1 MKWGEMM
8 TKVAEKLAQVQAKL
22 AVPKGREN
30 TFGGFSYR
38 SAEDILRAV
47 KPLLAEHNL
56 LLTLNDTIEMLGNRF
71 YVASKASLIDTES
84 GEDITVQ
91 AMAREPESRTKMDDA
106 QVTGS
111 SSSYARKYALC
122 GLFAIDDSSDD
133 PDTRDNSETHTVG
146 ITNGTLGQIVAVAK
160 AKNINP
166 QNMTAIMLSEFKV
179 ERSTHLTEEQ
189 GRALLKILNE
199 MAAN

>member
-1 MKWGEMM
+1 MK
-8 TKVAEKLAQVQAKL
+8 KVAEKLAQVQAKL

-38 SAEDILRAV
+38 NAEDILRAV
-47 KPLLAEHNL
+47 KPLLAEYSL
-56 LLTLNDTIEMLGNRF
+56 LLTLNDTIEMIGNRF

-84 GEDITVQ
+84 GEDITVK
-91 AMAREPESRTKMDDA
+91 AMAREPEERTKMDDA

-133 PDTRDNSETHTVG
+133 PDARDNTKG
-146 ITNGTLGQIVAVAK
+146 ITKGTLGKLVTVAK
-160 AKNINP
+160 TKNITP

-179 ERSTHLTEEQ
+179 ERSANLTEDQ
-189 GRALLKILNE
+189 GRALLKILNG

>member
-1 MKWGEMM
+1 MK
-8 TKVAEKLAQVQAKL
+8 KVAEKLAQVQAKL
-22 AVPKGREN
+22 AVPKEREN

-38 SAEDILRAV
+38 NAEDILRAV
-47 KPLLAEHNL
+47 KPLLAEHHL

-84 GEDITVQ
+84 GEDITVK
-91 AMAREPESRTKMDDA
+91 AMAREPEGRTKMDDA

-133 PDTRDNSETHTVG
+133 PDARDNTKG
-146 ITNGTLGQIVAVAK
+146 ITQATREKLATVAQAK
-160 AKNINP
+160 KITP

-179 ERSTHLTEEQ
+179 DKSADLTETQ

>member
-1 MKWGEMM
+1 MK
-8 TKVAEKLAQVQAKL
+8 KVAEKLAQVQSKL
-22 AVPKGREN
+22 AVPKEREN

-47 KPLLAEHNL
+47 KPLLAEYNL

-84 GEDITVQ
+84 GEDITVK
-91 AMAREPESRTKMDDA
+91 AMAREPEGRTKMDDA

-122 GLFAIDDSSDD
+122 GLFAIDDSSTD
-133 PDTRDNSETHTVG
+133 PDARDNTNG
-146 ITNGTLGQIVAVAK
+146 ITQSTREKLAAVAK
-160 AKNINP
+160 AKNITP

-179 ERSTHLTEEQ
+179 ERSANLTEEQ

>member
-1 MKWGEMM
+1 MK
-8 TKVAEKLAQVQAKL
+8 KVAEKLAQVQAKL

-84 GEDITVQ
+84 GEDITVK

-133 PDTRDNSETHTVG
+133 PDTRDNSETHTAG

-179 ERSTHLTEEQ
+179 ERSTYLTEEQ

>member
-1 MKWGEMM
+1 MK
-8 TKVAEKLAQVQAKL
+8 KVAEKLAQVQAKL

-84 GEDITVQ
+84 GEDITVK

-122 GLFAIDDSSDD
+122 GLFAIDDSSTD
-133 PDTRDNSETHTVG
+133 PDARDNTNG
-146 ITNGTLGQIVAVAK
+146 ITQSTREKLAAFAK
-160 AKNINP
+160 AKNITP

-179 ERSTHLTEEQ
+179 ERSANLTEDQ

-199 MAAN
+199 MAVN

>member
-1 MKWGEMM
+1 MK
-8 TKVAEKLAQVQAKL
+8 KVAEKLAQIQAKL

-47 KPLLAEHNL
+47 KPLLAENHL

-84 GEDITVQ
+84 GEDITVK

-133 PDTRDNSETHTVG
+133 PDARDNTKG
-146 ITNGTLGQIVAVAK
+146 ITQATREKLATVAQAK
-160 AKNINP
+160 KITP
-166 QNMTAIMLSEFKV
+166 QNMTAIMVAEFKV
-179 ERSTHLTEEQ
+179 YKSADLTETQ

>member
-1 MKWGEMM
+1 MK
-8 TKVAEKLAQVQAKL
+8 KVAEKLAQVQAKL
-22 AVPKGREN
+22 AVPKEREN

-38 SAEDILRAV
+38 NAEDILRAV

-71 YVASKASLIDTES
+71 YVESTASLIDTET
-84 GEDITVQ
+84 GEEITVQ
-91 AMAREPESRTKMDDA
+91 AMAREPEGRTKMDDA

-133 PDTRDNSETHTVG
+133 PDAQNNSEMHTAG
-146 ITNGTLGQIVAVAK
+146 ITKGTLKQIVAVAK

-179 ERSTHLTEEQ
+179 ERSTLLTEEQ

-199 MAAN
+199 MAVN

>member
-1 MKWGEMM
+1 MK
-8 TKVAEKLAQVQAKL
+8 KVAEKLAQVQAKL

-38 SAEDILRAV
+38 NAEDILRAV
-47 KPLLAEHNL
+47 KPLLAEYSL
-56 LLTLNDTIEMLGNRF
+56 LLTLNDTIEMIGNRF

-84 GEDITVQ
+84 GEDITVK

-122 GLFAIDDSSDD
+122 GLFAIDDSSTD
-133 PDTRDNSETHTVG
+133 PDARDNTNG
-146 ITNGTLGQIVAVAK
+146 ITKGTLKQIVTVAK

-179 ERSTHLTEEQ
+179 ERSTNLTEEQ

>member
-1 MKWGEMM
+1 MKWGETM
-8 TKVAEKLAQVQAKL
+8 KKIAEKLAKVQAKL
-22 AVPKGREN
+22 TVPKGREN
-30 TFGGFSYR
+30 TFGDFLYR

-47 KPLLAEHNL
+47 KPLLAEQNL
-56 LLTLNDTIEMLGNRF
+56 LLTLNDSIEMLGTRF
-71 YVASKASLIDTES
+71 YVESKASLIDTET

-91 AMAREPESRTKMDDA
+91 AMAREPKERTKMDDA

-133 PDTRDNSETHTVG
+133 PDARDNTNG
-146 ITNGTLGQIVAVAK
+146 ITKGTLGKLVAIAK
-160 AKNINP
+160 AKNISP

-179 ERSTHLTEEQ
+179 ERSANLTEDQ

>member
-1 MKWGEMM
+1 MK
-8 TKVAEKLAQVQAKL
+8 KIAEKLAKVQAKL

-47 KPLLAEHNL
+47 KPLLAEQNL
-56 LLTLNDTIEMLGNRF
+56 LLTLNDSIEMLGTRF
-71 YVASKASLIDTES
+71 YVESKASLIDTET

-91 AMAREPESRTKMDDA
+91 AMAREPKERTKMDDA

-133 PDTRDNSETHTVG
+133 PDAQNNSETHTAG
-146 ITNGTLGQIVAVAK
+146 ITNGTLKQIVAVAK

>member
-1 MKWGEMM
+1 MK
-8 TKVAEKLAQVQAKL
+8 KVAEKLAQVQEKL

-56 LLTLNDTIEMLGNRF
+56 LLTLNDSIIMLGDRF
-71 YVASKASLIDTES
+71 YVVATARLTDTET
-84 GEDITVQ
+84 GEGMIVQ
-91 AMAREPESRTKMDDA
+91 AQAREPESRTKMDDA

-133 PDTRDNSETHTVG
+133 PDARDNSEMHTAG
-146 ITNGTLGQIVAVAK
+146 ITKDTLRQIVAVAK
-160 AKNINP
+160 AKNISP
-166 QNMTAIMLSEFKV
+166 QNMTAIMTAEFKV
-179 ERSTHLTEEQ
+179 ERSANLTEDQ
-189 GRALLKILNE
+189 GRALLKILNG
-199 MAAN
+199 MAVN

>member
-1 MKWGEMM
+1 MK
-8 TKVAEKLAQVQAKL
+8 KVAEKLAQVQAKL
-22 AVPKGREN
+22 AVPKEREN

-38 SAEDILRAV
+38 NAEDILRAV
-47 KPLLAEHNL
+47 KPLLAEHHL

-84 GEDITVQ
+84 GEDITVK
-91 AMAREPESRTKMDDA
+91 AMAREPEGRTKMDDA

-133 PDTRDNSETHTVG
+133 PDAQNNSEMHTAG
-146 ITNGTLGQIVAVAK
+146 ITKDTLRQIVAVAK

-179 ERSTHLTEEQ
+179 ERSANLTEDQ
-189 GRALLKILNE
+189 GRALLKILNG
-199 MAAN
+199 MAVN

>member
-1 MKWGEMM
+1 MMK
-8 TKVAEKLAQVQAKL
+8 KIAEKLAQVQAKL
-22 AVPKGREN
+22 AVPKEREN

-56 LLTLNDTIEMLGNRF
+56 LLTLNDSIIMLGNRF
-71 YVASKASLIDTES
+71 YVVSTARLTDTET
-84 GEDITVQ
+84 GEGMIVQ
-91 AMAREPESRTKMDDA
+91 AQAREPESRTKMDDA

-122 GLFAIDDSSDD
+122 GLFAIDDSSTD
-133 PDTRDNSETHTVG
+133 PDARDNTNG
-146 ITNGTLGQIVAVAK
+146 ITQSTREKLAAVAK
-160 AKNINP
+160 AKNITP

-179 ERSTHLTEEQ
+179 ERSANLTEEQ

-199 MAAN
+199 MAVN

>member
-1 MKWGEMM
+1 MK
-8 TKVAEKLAQVQAKL
+8 KAAEKLAQIQAKL

-71 YVASKASLIDTES
+71 YVASKASLIDTET
-84 GEDITVQ
+84 GEDITVK

-133 PDTRDNSETHTVG
+133 PDAREGNNEVNTAG
-146 ITNGTLGQIVAVAK
+146 ITKGTLKQIVAVAK

-179 ERSTHLTEEQ
+179 ERSTLLTEEQ
-189 GRALLKILNE
+189 GRALLKILNG

>member
-1 MKWGEMM
+1 MK
-8 TKVAEKLAQVQAKL
+8 KVAEKLAQVQAKL

-84 GEDITVQ
+84 GEDITVK

-122 GLFAIDDSSDD
+122 GLFAIDDSSTD
-133 PDTRDNSETHTVG
+133 PDARDNTNG
-146 ITNGTLGQIVAVAK
+146 ITQSTREKLAAVAK
-160 AKNINP
+160 AKNITP

-179 ERSTHLTEEQ
+179 ERSANLTEDQ

-199 MAAN
+199 MAVN

>member
-1 MKWGEMM
+1 MMK
-8 TKVAEKLAQVQAKL
+8 KIAEKLAQVQAKL
-22 AVPKGREN
+22 AVPKEREN

-84 GEDITVQ
+84 GEDITVK

-133 PDTRDNSETHTVG
+133 PDARDNTKG
-146 ITNGTLGQIVAVAK
+146 ITQNTREKLAAVAQ
-160 AKNINP
+160 AKNITP

-179 ERSTHLTEEQ
+179 ERSANLTEEQ

>member
-1 MKWGEMM
+1 MK
-8 TKVAEKLAQVQAKL
+8 KVAEKLAQVQAKL
-22 AVPKGREN
+22 AVPKEREN

-38 SAEDILRAV
+38 NAEDILRAV
-47 KPLLAEHNL
+47 KPLLAEHHL

-84 GEDITVQ
+84 GEDITVK
-91 AMAREPESRTKMDDA
+91 AMAREPEGRTKMDDA

-133 PDTRDNSETHTVG
+133 PDARDNTKG
-146 ITNGTLGQIVAVAK
+146 ITQATREKLATVAQAK
-160 AKNINP
+160 KITP
-166 QNMTAIMLSEFKV
+166 QNMTAIMVAEFKV
-179 ERSTHLTEEQ
+179 YKSADLTETQ

>member
-1 MKWGEMM
+1 MK
-8 TKVAEKLAQVQAKL
+8 KVAEKLAQVQAKL
-22 AVPKGREN
+22 AVPKEREN

-84 GEDITVQ
+84 GEDITVK

-122 GLFAIDDSSDD
+122 GLFAIDDSSTD
-133 PDTRDNSETHTVG
+133 PDARDNTNG
-146 ITNGTLGQIVAVAK
+146 ITKGTLKQIVTVAK

-179 ERSTHLTEEQ
+179 ERSTNLTEEQ

>member
-1 MKWGEMM
+1 MK
-8 TKVAEKLAQVQAKL
+8 KVAEKLAQVQAKL

-47 KPLLAEHNL
+47 KPLLAEQNL
-56 LLTLNDTIEMLGNRF
+56 LLTLNDSIEMLGTRF
-71 YVASKASLIDTES
+71 YVESKASLIDTET

-91 AMAREPESRTKMDDA
+91 AMAREPKERTKMDDA

-133 PDTRDNSETHTVG
+133 PDAQNNSEMHTAG
-146 ITNGTLGQIVAVAK
+146 ITKDTLRQIVAVAK

-179 ERSTHLTEEQ
+179 ERSANLTEDQ
-189 GRALLKILNE
+189 GRALLKILNG
-199 MAAN
+199 MAVN

>member
-1 MKWGEMM
+1 MK
-8 TKVAEKLAQVQAKL
+8 KVAEKLAQIQTKL

-30 TFGGFSYR
+30 TFGEFLYR

-47 KPLLAEHNL
+47 KPLLAERNL
-56 LLTLNDTIEMLGNRF
+56 LLTLNDSIEMLGNRF
-71 YVASKASLIDTES
+71 YVKSTASLTDIET
-84 GEDITVQ
+84 GEEITVQ
-91 AMAREPESRTKMDDA
+91 AMARETESRPKMDDA

-133 PDTRDNSETHTVG
+133 PDAQNNSEMHTAG
-146 ITNGTLGQIVAVAK
+146 ITKDTLRQIVAVAK

-179 ERSTHLTEEQ
+179 KRSPHLTEEQ

>member
-1 MKWGEMM
+1 M
-8 TKVAEKLAQVQAKL
+8 
-22 AVPKGREN
+22 
-30 TFGGFSYR
+30 YR

-47 KPLLAEHNL
+47 KPLLAECNL
-56 LLTLNDTIEMLGNRF
+56 LLTLNDSIEMLGNRF
-71 YVASKASLIDTES
+71 YVKSTASLTDIET
-84 GEDITVQ
+84 GEEITVQ
-91 AMAREPESRTKMDDA
+91 AMARETEHRSKMDDA

-122 GLFAIDDSSDD
+122 GLFAIDDSSTD
-133 PDTRDNSETHTVG
+133 PDAQNNSEMHTAG
-146 ITNGTLGQIVAVAK
+146 ITKGTLKQIVAVAK

-179 ERSTHLTEEQ
+179 ERSANLTEDQ

-199 MAAN
+199 MAVN

>member
-1 MKWGEMM
+1 MK
-8 TKVAEKLAQVQAKL
+8 KVAEKLAQVQAKL
-22 AVPKGREN
+22 AVPKEREN

-38 SAEDILRAV
+38 NAEDILRAV
-47 KPLLAEHNL
+47 KPLLAEHHL

-84 GEDITVQ
+84 GEDITVK
-91 AMAREPESRTKMDDA
+91 AMAREPEGRTKMDDA

-133 PDTRDNSETHTVG
+133 PDAQNNSEMHTAG
-146 ITNGTLGQIVAVAK
+146 ITKDTLRQIVAVAK
-160 AKNINP
+160 AKNISP
-166 QNMTAIMLSEFKV
+166 QNMTAIMTAEFKV
-179 ERSTHLTEEQ
+179 ERSPHLTEEQ

>member
-1 MKWGEMM
+1 MK
-8 TKVAEKLAQVQAKL
+8 KVAEKLAQVQAKL

-84 GEDITVQ
+84 GEDITVK

-133 PDTRDNSETHTVG
+133 PDARDNSEMHTAG
-146 ITNGTLGQIVAVAK
+146 ITKDTLRQIVAVAK
-160 AKNINP
+160 AKNISP
-166 QNMTAIMLSEFKV
+166 QNMTAIMTAEFKV
-179 ERSTHLTEEQ
+179 ERSANLTEDQ
-189 GRALLKILNE
+189 GRALLKILNG

>member
-1 MKWGEMM
+1 MK
-8 TKVAEKLAQVQAKL
+8 KVAEKLSQVQAKL

-47 KPLLAEHNL
+47 KPLLAEHHL

-71 YVASKASLIDTES
+71 YVESTASLVDTET
-84 GEDITVQ
+84 GDDITVK

-122 GLFAIDDSSDD
+122 GLFAIDDSRDD
-133 PDTRDNSETHTVG
+133 PDARDNSETHTAG

-199 MAAN
+199 MAVN

>member
-1 MKWGEMM
+1 MK
-8 TKVAEKLAQVQAKL
+8 KVAEKLAQVQAKL
-22 AVPKGREN
+22 AVPKEREN

-84 GEDITVQ
+84 GEDITVK

-122 GLFAIDDSSDD
+122 GLFAIDDSSTD
-133 PDTRDNSETHTVG
+133 PDARDNTNG
-146 ITNGTLGQIVAVAK
+146 ITKGTLGKLVTVAK
-160 AKNINP
+160 AKNISP

-179 ERSTHLTEEQ
+179 ERSAHLTEEQ